1 MPKSTKKTPK
11 FISSP
16 PYNALEDL
24 AHDPKLAEAL
34 GNMVV
39 TWAYAETVLFST
51 FARVTGIGLNMAM
64 ESIARIPTFESRAK
78 FILALVNQW
87 ETDKFD
93 RDAIATA
100 VEKLAKK
107 AGTRNHWVHGDW
119 CANRAKT
126 ATVIFD
132 HRQPHDSPKRTKPV
146 KAHDVADHCKAVK
159 NRAAELAALIK
170 WDELQG

>member
-1 MPKSTKKTPK
+1 MPQSTKKPPK
-11 FISSP
+11 FINPS

-24 AHDPKLAEAL
+24 SHDPKLAEAL

-39 TWAYAETVLFST
+39 AWAYAETVLFAT

-64 ESIARIPTFESRAK
+64 ESIARIPTFESRTR
-78 FILALVNQW
+78 FILALLNEW

-126 ATVIFD
+126 ETVIFD
-132 HRQPHDSPKRTKPV
+132 HRQPHASSKRKKLV
-146 KAHDVADHCKAVK
+146 KAHDVSDHCEAVS
-159 NRAAELAALIK
+159 RRTVALAELIK
-170 WDELQG
+170 WKEL